1 MFKDKTALLFVLT
14 AFVTG
19 LCGAFFYPLS
29 SLFIVEELGAA
40 PMMLSVYMV
49 MAIVS
54 SVIVSQLIARQSD
67 RNWQRKTILIVSLS
81 CYLVTVVSFIFVRD
95 YWTAVAVATVFGSVS
110 GASFGQLFALGREY
124 GDRYV
129 KDSTTFLSTMRAG
142 IAIAW
147 VFGPPAAFMLKASY
161 GFSAAF
167 SVSAAVVSLAILVII
182 KYLPSSV
189 VTKETKV
196 GQSDQPVPMSGG
208 ISAMIV
214 LYCVIVVCTFAANNL
229 YITSMPLY
237 LSQELKVDPSWLGLL
252 FGAAAAFEI
261 PVMLSAGKMA
271 EKFGAIK
278 VMTLAVAIGCVFYL
292 VMMFNTSFS
301 AMLAAQLL
309 NGFYIGVCATLG
321 MVVLQDM
328 MRDRLGTASTLFSS
342 MMNIAMLVASLSV
355 GFVGELF
362 NYYSTLYV
370 SLVSSLIAF
379 ALLVLFS
386 IKSSQ
391 AQTNRSKLYSV
402 LTRVSHNG

>member
-1 MFKDKTALLFVLT
+1 MFKDKTALLFVFT

-49 MAIVS
+49 IAIVS
-54 SVIVSQLIARQSD
+54 SVVVSQLLARQSD
-67 RNWQRKTILIVSLS
+67 RNWPRKTILIVSLS

-95 YWTAVAVATVFGSVS
+95 YWLAVAIATVFGSVS

-147 VFGPPAAFMLKASY
+147 VFGPPAAFILKASY

-167 SVSAAVVSLAILVII
+167 IVSAVVVSLAIWVII

-189 VTKETKV
+189 VVKETKEEE
-196 GQSDQPVPMSGG
+196 SHPSISVPDGV
-208 ISAMIV
+208 SAMVV

-252 FGAAAAFEI
+252 FGAAAACEI

-278 VMTLAVAIGCVFYL
+278 VMTLGVAIGCVFYL
-292 VMMFNTSFS
+292 TMMLNTSFS

-355 GFVGELF
+355 GFVGEWF

-370 SLVSSLIAF
+370 SLVSSLIAL
-379 ALLVLFS
+379 ALLVWFS
-386 IKSSQ
+386 IKSNQ
-391 AQTNRSKLYSV
+391 AQSKPLE
-402 LTRVSHNG
+402 VSSSAS